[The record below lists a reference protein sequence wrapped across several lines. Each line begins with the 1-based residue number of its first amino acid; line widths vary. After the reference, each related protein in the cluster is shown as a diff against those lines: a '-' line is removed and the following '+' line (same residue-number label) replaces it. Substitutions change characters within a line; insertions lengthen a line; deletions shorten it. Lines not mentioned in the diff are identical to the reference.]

1 MTEEIVSADIAA
13 IPGISVITVTDGLT
27 NRLVQVA
34 GLGVAVS
41 AGPGVRTH
49 TLPAGHLGRT
59 KLRGPVVADLTLLT
73 EVSHGVVLAV
83 VADPGVR
90 VTGVRVSV
98 TLALPAVGEVP
109 EAWLALAAPPAECW
123 LLSVTGTLPGVLVT
137 ELVL

>member
-1 MTEEIVSADIAA
+1 MSTYTPPVPSIPIV
-13 IPGISVITVTDGLT
+13 TVTDGLHG
-27 NRLVQVA
+27 LVVQIA
-34 GLGVAVS
+34 GLGVAVA

-49 TLPAGHLGRT
+49 TLPARHLGRSE
-59 KLRGPVVADLTLLT
+59 LRGAVVADLAFLT

-123 LLSVTGTLPGVLVT
+123 LLSVAGTLAGVLVT